1 MAQDERTL
9 HIVGI
14 GASAGGLTSLQQFF
28 EQMPC
33 DTGMAFVV
41 IQHLSHDFK
50 SQMAEILANH
60 TPMPIREVAD
70 GMPLAPDTVYL
81 NVSMTQ
87 MSLDNGRLWL
97 TEVPQDERVNL
108 PIDVFFSSLARQARE
123 LAVGVIMSG
132 TGRDGS
138 EGVKT
143 IHDCGGLVV
152 VQSPASCQFDAMPQS
167 AIATG
172 ACHLILPPAEM
183 PAVIREHAAHPLP
196 LASDA
201 PQQPEIPGNADDY
214 AEIFDLLQHEY
225 QLDFS
230 RYKMGTVGRRI
241 RRRMDYRRV
250 ATLSEYVRIV
260 SADQQ
265 ELDAL
270 YHDLLIGVT
279 EFFRDEH
286 AFQYLEHRVIPK
298 LFANLAQGQELRAW
312 CAGCATGEEAYSLA
326 ILLAEKGSELGFPG
340 KITVFATDVHKR
352 SLDTATQGLYSRDRL
367 EKVSAERLQRFF
379 VQTDRDLFKVSPE
392 LRRLLI
398 FAEHDLTRDI
408 PFSRL
413 DLVCCRNLLIY
424 LQPQTQK
431 KVLAR
436 FQFALKVN
444 GILFLGK
451 SEGLGSYGGE
461 FEAISAPNKIF
472 QKTRD
477 LKFSVD
483 LEPGRTGHPLVVPR
497 ADLPTVQVQPAGV
510 DRRVLH
516 DYDVLLEQH
525 LPPGVLVDENF
536 HILHCFGQVARFL
549 KGMKGRFDPDILQLT
564 DDNLHIALSTSLL
577 KVKKTGQGVVTRNIR
592 LQTAQDEYLLDL
604 TVNPIPYERDG
615 TLHYHI
621 YFEQIRQEP
630 VPSPEPPQDGG
641 FSTFEPGLYYRQ
653 HLCDLEFELQSTR
666 ADLLASR
673 ENLQSVSEALNATN
687 EALQSTNEE
696 LQSTNEE
703 LNSAN
708 EELHSTNEELYS
720 VNTEFERSNIELKA
734 LNTDLQNLLTS
745 IDSGI
750 IFLDKQMHIRK
761 FNPAISAFFKLLP
774 QDVGRPI
781 DHIAFQLDSQKDL
794 LADIERVLNDELVI
808 EKEITKEQVSLLCRI
823 IPFRSETGSKEGV
836 VIIFTDLSRVKEAER
851 LVITLNEELG
861 KRVMELEETYGRLEE
876 ETNERIRVLEE
887 LRLKDQLMIQQ
898 SRLAAMGEMLG
909 NIAHQWR
916 QPLNVLGLQVQELGM
931 AYRTGRFSGEMLASG
946 VAKSMKIIQHMS
958 QTIDDFRDFLLQDKE
973 KKPFA
978 VDAAIRKAA
987 SIIEAGLQQNDI
999 ALEIES
1005 SGDPQIVGHAN
1016 EFGQVILNILMNAKD
1031 AFGAAVKSGALIAI
1045 RSFTENGKAV
1055 VTVTDNAG
1063 GIDEAIIAK
1072 VFDAYFT
1079 TKELGKGTGVGLFM
1093 SNNIIEKSM
1102 GGRLTAH
1109 NVPGGAQ
1116 FRIEV

>member
-1 MAQDERTL
+1 M
-9 HIVGI
+9 
-14 GASAGGLTSLQQFF
+14 
-28 EQMPC
+28 
-33 DTGMAFVV
+33 
-41 IQHLSHDFK
+41 
-50 SQMAEILANH
+50 
-60 TPMPIREVAD
+60 
-70 GMPLAPDTVYL
+70 
-81 NVSMTQ
+81 
-87 MSLDNGRLWL
+87 
-97 TEVPQDERVNL
+97 
-108 PIDVFFSSLARQARE
+108 
-123 LAVGVIMSG
+123 
-132 TGRDGS
+132 
-138 EGVKT
+138 
-143 IHDCGGLVV
+143 
-152 VQSPASCQFDAMPQS
+152 
-167 AIATG
+167 
-172 ACHLILPPAEM
+172 
-183 PAVIREHAAHPLP
+183 
-196 LASDA
+196 
-201 PQQPEIPGNADDY
+201 
-214 AEIFDLLQHEY
+214 
-225 QLDFS
+225 
-230 RYKMGTVGRRI
+230 
-241 RRRMDYRRV
+241 
-250 ATLSEYVRIV
+250 
-260 SADQQ
+260 
-265 ELDAL
+265 
-270 YHDLLIGVT
+270 
-279 EFFRDEH
+279 
-286 AFQYLEHRVIPK
+286 
-298 LFANLAQGQELRAW
+298 
-312 CAGCATGEEAYSLA
+312 
-326 ILLAEKGSELGFPG
+326 
-340 KITVFATDVHKR
+340 
-352 SLDTATQGLYSRDRL
+352 
-367 EKVSAERLQRFF
+367 
-379 VQTDRDLFKVSPE
+379 
-392 LRRLLI
+392 
-398 FAEHDLTRDI
+398 
-408 PFSRL
+408 
-413 DLVCCRNLLIY
+413 
-424 LQPQTQK
+424 
-431 KVLAR
+431 
-436 FQFALKVN
+436 
-444 GILFLGK
+444 
-451 SEGLGSYGGE
+451 
-461 FEAISAPNKIF
+461 
-472 QKTRD
+472 
-477 LKFSVD
+477 
-483 LEPGRTGHPLVVPR
+483 
-497 ADLPTVQVQPAGV
+497 
-510 DRRVLH
+510 
-516 DYDVLLEQH
+516 
-525 LPPGVLVDENF
+525 LVDENF

-861 KRVMELEETYGRLEE
+861 KRVLELEETYGRLEE